1 MFGSIFAHTKN
12 STKNINYAQRKQ
24 TILGG
29 QFHSPPHCIPH
40 NVFHTVRWTCLCR
53 VMFLFLISLFHFL
66 SHNSLSPFDSLRSA
80 SSRLCGSIL
89 VYSAL
94 MCHALFLPAC
104 YSAYAPFR
112 LALLVG
118 CGFDCVWSWLS
129 AVCWTGPQSKNWDLS
144 WTLQSVSHFVWTLAW
159 VSARC
164 DLALLH
170 RSLKMHMTNP
180 TGLSR
185 SPFPSLHV
193 FFFLSNLPMLLFS
206 IFFFYQSNSLRTQQ
220 LW

>member
-1 MFGSIFAHTKN
+1 M
-12 STKNINYAQRKQ
+12 
-24 TILGG
+24 
-29 QFHSPPHCIPH
+29 
-40 NVFHTVRWTCLCR
+40 V
-53 VMFLFLISLFHFL
+53 LFLISLSHFL

-80 SSRLCGSIL
+80 SSRLCGSIP

-94 MCHALFLPAC
+94 MCHASFLVSPVCVLSCCAT
-104 YSAYAPFR
+104 SSRGTR
-112 LALLVG
+112 LMPPLGRPSLLDVAS
-118 CGFDCVWSWLS
+118 CVWSRLS

-144 WTLQSVSHFVWTLAW
+144 WTLHSVSHFFRTLAW
-159 VSARC
+159 VSAQC
-164 DLALLH
+164 GLAVLH

-193 FFFLSNLPMLLFS
+193 FFSLSNLPLLLFS
-206 IFFFYQSNSLRTQQ
+206 NFFYKSNSLRTQQ